1 MNDALERHRQRVEQ
15 YPDNELA
22 RFSLGKALFDLEQY
36 AEAKEHFAV
45 ALQRKPDWMA
55 VQILLA
61 RCELNLGNKDA
72 AKAGLLRAREL
83 AIKQNHKGPKAE
95 VEQLLEELG

>member
-1 MNDALERHRQRVEQ
+1 MNAALQRHRKMVEQ
-15 YPDNELA
+15 FPDNELA

-36 AEAKEHFAV
+36 AGAKEHFAV

-61 RCELNLGNKDA
+61 RCDLNLGNQDA

-83 AIKQNHKGPKAE
+83 ATKQNHEGPKAE
-95 VEQLLEELG
+95 VEQLLEEIG